1 MNSNT
6 TSLPPGGAQTPDIRL
21 DGRRIFVTGGAR
33 GLGEAFVRA
42 AHGAGAQIAFGDV
55 LAERGQAL
63 AAELGDGV
71 QFVNLDMRNP
81 ESIRTAIDAAAA
93 HLGGLDGLVNNA
105 AVTNSGGRDLD
116 QIDIDTWDSVMAV
129 NVRGPWLASCA
140 ARPHLKAS
148 GSGRIVNIA
157 SDTALWG
164 APRLMAYVASKGA
177 IISMTRSMAREL
189 GPDHITVNAIA
200 PGLTLVEA
208 TEYVP
213 RARHDHYLNGRAL
226 PREQIP
232 ADVTGSVL
240 FLLSRSSGFVTG
252 QLLAVNGGFVMH

>member
-1 MNSNT
+1 MTSNT
-6 TSLPPGGAQTPDIRL
+6 TSPPPGEPQASDIRL

-42 AHGAGAQIAFGDV
+42 AHAAGAQTVFGDV

-63 AAELGDGV
+63 AAELGGSV
-71 QFVNLDMRNP
+71 RFVNLDMRNP
-81 ESIRTAIDAAAA
+81 ESIRTAIDSAAM

-116 QIDIDTWDSVMAV
+116 QIDLDTWDSVMAV

-213 RARHDHYLNGRAL
+213 RARHDHYLQGRAL
-226 PREQIP
+226 PREQLP
-232 ADVTGSVL
+232 GDVTGSVL
-240 FLLSRSSGFVTG
+240 FLLSRASGFVTG

>member
-1 MNSNT
+1 MST
-6 TSLPPGGAQTPDIRL
+6 DLPSPSPDLANPPVIRL

-42 AHGAGAQIAFGDV
+42 LCAAGARVAFGDV
-55 LAERGQAL
+55 LTERGHAL
-63 AAELGDGV
+63 ASELGS
-71 QFVNLDMRNP
+71 QAMFVDLDMRDP
-81 ESIRTAIDAAAA
+81 DSIQTAIHAAATSM
-93 HLGGLDGLVNNA
+93 GGLDGLLNNA

-116 QIDIDTWDSVMAV
+116 QIDLDTWDTVMAV
-129 NVRGPWLASCA
+129 NVRGPWLAACA
-140 ARPHLKAS
+140 ARAPLKAS
-148 GSGRIVNIA
+148 GSGRIVNLA

-177 IISMTRSMAREL
+177 IMAMTRSMAREL

-213 RARHDHYLNGRAL
+213 RARHDHYLNGRAI
-226 PREQIP
+226 PREQVP
-232 ADVTGSVL
+232 GDVTGSVL
-240 FLLSRSSGFVTG
+240 FLMSAASAFVTG
-252 QLLAVNGGFVMH
+252 QLLAVNGGFAMH

>member
-1 MNSNT
+1 MPSNT
-6 TSLPPGGAQTPDIRL
+6 TRPPAGEPDASDIRL
-21 DGRRIFVTGGAR
+21 DGRRILVTGGAR

-42 AHGAGAQIAFGDV
+42 AHDAGAQIAFGDV
-55 LAERGQAL
+55 LAQRGQAL
-63 AAELGDGV
+63 AAELGGRV
-71 QFVNLDMRNP
+71 KFVNLDMRNP
-81 ESIRTAIDAAAA
+81 DSIRTAIDSAAM

-200 PGLTLVEA
+200 PGLTRVEA

-226 PREQIP
+226 PREQVP

-240 FLLSRSSGFVTG
+240 FLLSRASGFVTG